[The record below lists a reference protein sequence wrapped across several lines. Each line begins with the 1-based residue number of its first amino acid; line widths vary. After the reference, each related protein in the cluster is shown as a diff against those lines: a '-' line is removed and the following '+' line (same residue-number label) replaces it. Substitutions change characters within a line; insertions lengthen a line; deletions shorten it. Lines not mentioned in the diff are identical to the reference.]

1 MTDIPAGWYDDPEHP
16 AQFRYWDGAQWT
28 EHRSPKTTRSPG
40 GDTDGVWSVVS
51 ASFRLVG
58 RGWRELVVLSLPL
71 IAVTIAAGLLALAS
85 LDAIVE
91 PGIGDI
97 LDRVGQPGFDPVNDA
112 DDEAF
117 VESIDLSVT
126 AAPAAGIVLATV
138 LFFAG
143 GTVASVAFTVF
154 LAALRRD
161 RTLSVSETYR
171 IALVRLPRIIGIL
184 LLWTVVGLA
193 VLMPAAVVVAIAVL
207 ISPLMLLLIAPLT
220 LAAVIYGYPFGA
232 LASTTL
238 TLAPTD
244 DPPFRRTITLVRRQW
259 GFVALRLL
267 VLTLV
272 FWAIGFGSSA
282 VTTPFSA
289 ASVWGGFLAS
299 MVVQSLQTV
308 LSTAGSVV
316 LYDVADGPLDPA
328 IATPDQTS

>member
-16 AQFRYWDGAQWT
+16 TQFRYWDGAQWT
-28 EHRSPKTTRSPG
+28 DHRSPKTSRSPV
-40 GDTDGVWSVVS
+40 GDDGVWSVVS

-58 RGWRELVVLSLPL
+58 RGWRELVVLALPL

-85 LDAIVE
+85 LDAVLE

-117 VESIDLSVT
+117 IENIDLSVT
-126 AAPAAGIVLATV
+126 AAPVAGIVLAAV

-143 GTVASVAFTVF
+143 GIVASVAFTVF

-161 RTLSVSETYR
+161 RRLPVSETYR

-184 LLWTVVGLA
+184 LLWTVVGVT
-193 VLMPAAVVVAIAVL
+193 VLLLAAVIIAIAVV
-207 ISPLMLLLIAPLT
+207 ISPLMLLLIVPLT
-220 LAAVIYGYPFGA
+220 LAAVIYAYPFGA

-244 DPPFRRTITLVRRQW
+244 DPPFRRTITVVRRQW

-272 FWAIGFGSSA
+272 FWAIGFGASA

-316 LYDVADGPLDPA
+316 LYDVADGPLDPVITA
-328 IATPDQTS
+328 PDQTS